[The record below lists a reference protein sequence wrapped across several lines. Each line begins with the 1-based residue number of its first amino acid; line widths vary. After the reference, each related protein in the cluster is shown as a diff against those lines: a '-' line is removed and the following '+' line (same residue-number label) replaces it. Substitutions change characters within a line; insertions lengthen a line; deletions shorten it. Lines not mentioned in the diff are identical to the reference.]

1 MTVRTIL
8 IVDDD
13 AEMRALLVEVLGHE
27 GYRVAEAADGAEAL
41 IRLRSECFDGIIIDK
56 NMPGLSGLD
65 LLPGLRMICPDASII
80 LITAFGDAS
89 THLEALE
96 KGAFE
101 YIFKPFRLEDLLR
114 VLRRAVPPK
123 DQQSA
128 SWKSSEE
135 GRNESV
141 QGGGSRPLE
150 G

>member
-1 MTVRTIL
+1 MPVRTIL

-13 AEMRALLVEVLGHE
+13 AEMRALLVEVLGQE
-27 GYRVAEAADGAEAL
+27 GYRVVEAADGAEAL

-65 LLPGLRMICPDASII
+65 LLPGLRMICPAAPII

-89 THLEALE
+89 TYVEALE

-114 VLRRAVPPK
+114 VLGRAVPTQDP
-123 DQQSA
+123 QPRT
-128 SWKSSEE
+128 WGPFE
-135 GRNESV
+135 GRRNESV
-141 QGGGSRPLE
+141 R
-150 G
+150 

>member
-1 MTVRTIL
+1 MPDCTIL

-41 IRLRSECFDGIIIDK
+41 IRLRSESFDGIIIDK

-65 LLPGLRMICPDASII
+65 LLPGLRMICPEAPII

-89 THLEALE
+89 TYVEALE

-114 VLRRAVPPK
+114 VLRRAVPP
-123 DQQSA
+123 QGQHPRILGPI
-128 SWKSSEE
+128 EE
-135 GRNESV
+135 RRNESV
-141 QGGGSRPLE
+141 R
-150 G
+150 